1 MNGTFLIITTI
12 AKQDHPVI
20 QQYVR
25 ESAEHNV
32 PLIII
37 GDEKSPKEFKIEGC
51 DYYSI
56 ERQQNLNFELAGLL
70 PFNSYAR
77 KNLGYLVA
85 NSRGACKIIETDDDN
100 LPLKTFWNDR
110 TIQTEGH
117 LLINK
122 DWVNIYR
129 YFTKVNIWPRG
140 FSLEKIHDKL
150 PELEKQVS
158 VECPIQQGLADE
170 NPDVDALYRLICPL
184 PVTFEKSDNIALGIN
199 SICPFNS
206 QNTTWF
212 RKAFLLLYLP
222 SSCSFRMID
231 IWRSFIAQR
240 IAWTCGW
247 SILFHQSTVL
257 QKRNDHNLMKDF
269 CDEIS
274 GYNNNAAIINC
285 LKNIDLKEGIENI
298 GTNMVLCYG
307 KLIESGFLGENELIL
322 LNAWLKDVNSVTEK
336 YY

>member
-110 TIQTEGH
+110 TLQTEGH

-129 YFTKVNIWPRG
+129 
-140 FSLEKIHDKL
+140 
-150 PELEKQVS
+150 
-158 VECPIQQGLADE
+158 
-170 NPDVDALYRLICPL
+170 
-184 PVTFEKSDNIALGIN
+184 
-199 SICPFNS
+199 
-206 QNTTWF
+206 
-212 RKAFLLLYLP
+212 
-222 SSCSFRMID
+222 
-231 IWRSFIAQR
+231 
-240 IAWTCGW
+240 
-247 SILFHQSTVL
+247 
-257 QKRNDHNLMKDF
+257 
-269 CDEIS
+269 
-274 GYNNNAAIINC
+274 
-285 LKNIDLKEGIENI
+285 
-298 GTNMVLCYG
+298 
-307 KLIESGFLGENELIL
+307 
-322 LNAWLKDVNSVTEK
+322 
-336 YY
+336 